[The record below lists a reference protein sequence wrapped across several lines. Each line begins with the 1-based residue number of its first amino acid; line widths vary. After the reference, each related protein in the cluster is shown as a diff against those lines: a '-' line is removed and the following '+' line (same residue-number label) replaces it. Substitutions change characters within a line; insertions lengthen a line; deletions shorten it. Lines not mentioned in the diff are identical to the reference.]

1 MKRVL
6 GFLLGL
12 GCLFSTKAQDWALS
26 PNYDFS
32 HTYTVAVVSAEGAV
46 PEAVYNAL
54 AMELLKVG
62 NLRVLERG
70 KVAEVL
76 KEQELGTSGV
86 VDPSK
91 APEIG
96 KLVGADLVCLA
107 NYDKGFLVV
116 KLVDSE
122 TGEVL
127 YVGQGAAPDVKG
139 AAEKALEPL
148 VKARK

>member
-1 MKRVL
+1 M
-6 GFLLGL
+6 LLGL
-12 GCLFSTKAQDWALS
+12 GCLFSTKTQDWALS

-32 HTYTVAVVSAEGAV
+32 RTYTVAVVSAEGAAS
-46 PEAVYNAL
+46 EAVYNAL

-70 KVAEVL
+70 KVADVL
-76 KEQELGTSGV
+76 KEQELGTTGL

-96 KLVGADLVCLA
+96 KMVGADLVCIA
-107 NYDKGFLVV
+107 SYDKGFLVV

-127 YVGQGAAPDVKG
+127 YMGQGAAPDIRG
-139 AAEKALEPL
+139 AAEKALKPL
-148 VKARK
+148 VEGREK